1 MPLLFSYKIDFFFDG
16 LYKMHPPMEEIS
28 VEKVFIWIDKFIN
41 FYQSV
46 ILNRERPG
54 QKYNLESR

>member
-1 MPLLFSYKIDFFFDG
+1 
-16 LYKMHPPMEEIS
+16 MHPRMEEIS
-28 VEKVFIWIDKFIN
+28 IEKVFIGIDKFIN

-46 ILNRERPG
+46 ILSRERPG